1 MADLTSG
8 LGEIIPQA
16 SCSRYALQ
24 IGGRVTGLVKVIIII
39 MYVITKPLSMV
50 LDWAL
55 GDEIGTIHSRRE
67 LMKLLQIHVE
77 HGSLDAESGNVVEG
91 ALKYKDMV
99 VEEVMTSLED
109 CFMLPVEEVLDFRTI
124 SSIFQSGFSRVPV
137 YEGSPNDVVGVILTK
152 DLIFIDPEDATPVRH
167 FINIFGRQILVAYPD
182 QKLGEVLAMFKKGQG
197 HMALVRKVNNDG
209 PGDPYYEGMGLITLE
224 DIVEEI
230 LGDEIV
236 DETDVFVDV
245 DDKTSRVVR
254 ETQFDY
260 SKLTLLDDKLGRDA
274 TLGPEE
280 VVAIRT
286 YLMAN
291 VPEFQAPTKDGS
303 PLSAEAVEYIL
314 RNSTVLEIEG

>member
-1 MADLTSG
+1 
-8 LGEIIPQA
+8 
-16 SCSRYALQ
+16 
-24 IGGRVTGLVKVIIII
+24 
-39 MYVITKPLSMV
+39 
-50 LDWAL
+50 
-55 GDEIGTIHSRRE
+55 
-67 LMKLLQIHVE
+67 
-77 HGSLDAESGNVVEG
+77 
-91 ALKYKDMV
+91 
-99 VEEVMTSLED
+99 
-109 CFMLPVEEVLDFRTI
+109 
-124 SSIFQSGFSRVPV
+124 
-137 YEGSPNDVVGVILTK
+137 
-152 DLIFIDPEDATPVRH
+152 
-167 FINIFGRQILVAYPD
+167 
-182 QKLGEVLAMFKKGQG
+182 MFKKGQG

-314 RNSTVLEIEG
+314 RNSTVLEIEGQEEAAGGRLGARPLVPPGGGGGGKGAEPAPEEFLYRRGEVAAAAALVLSGKLLVRAGRDGFRAEAGPWTALAAGALTAATPQGFAPDFDAYAGAEAVRLLRVPRQVYARACARRATAAGALPSS